1 MSIQAGKYKI
11 IGDIAKRHLIYRM
24 KLVTQLLDELEE
36 HRRTSY
42 PMKVTKARETKSYL
56 VLMSAV
62 ILMFPGGRERTEQ

>member
-1 MSIQAGKYKI
+1 MSIQAGKYKT

-24 KLVTQLLDELEE
+24 KLVTKLLDELEE

-42 PMKVTKARETKSYL
+42 PTKVMKARETKSYL

-62 ILMFPGGRERTEQ
+62 ILMFPGGREPTEQ